1 MNFRK
6 LDLNALDQP
15 VLELTLL
22 DEKKTTIHVT
32 IPELEVIEKL
42 YAVAPELTAIKNS
55 QDAKS
60 IEKVYDFVAQILSYN
75 EEGLQITAEDLRDK
89 YGVRFAHLI
98 FILKDY
104 LDFIKSIEEV
114 KN

>member
-1 MNFRK
+1 MNFRT

-22 DEKKTTIHVT
+22 DDKKTTIHITV
-32 IPELEVIEKL
+32 PELALIEEM
-42 YAVAPELTAIKNS
+42 YAISPELTALKNS

-60 IEKVYDFVAQILSYN
+60 IQKLYDFTAKVLSNN
-75 EEGLQITAEDLRDK
+75 EECLQITAEDLRDK
-89 YGVRFAHLI
+89 YRVRFAHLI
-98 FILKDY
+98 FIFRDY